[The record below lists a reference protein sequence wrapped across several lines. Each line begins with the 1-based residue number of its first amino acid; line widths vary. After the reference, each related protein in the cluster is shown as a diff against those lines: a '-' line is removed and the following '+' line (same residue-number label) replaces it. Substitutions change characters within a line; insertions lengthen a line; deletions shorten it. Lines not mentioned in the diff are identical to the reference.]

1 MCYGLLFIVNYID
14 NFLFT
19 RKLHQ
24 MSNMLIG
31 LQYMGHNPTFK
42 EVNDIIEAVDTDN
55 TGEIE
60 FEEFVDLMQK
70 IKDAG
75 TIGRT

>member
-1 MCYGLLFIVNYID
+1 
-14 NFLFT
+14 
-19 RKLHQ
+19 
-24 MSNMLIG
+24 
-31 LQYMGHNPTFK
+31 MGHNPTFK

-60 FEEFVDLMQK
+60 FEEFLDLMKK